1 MNPELKLV
9 VFEERK
15 ILQELLELLD
25 NQHSVIV
32 AKDVMGLEKL
42 AEDLEITGRNLATI
56 EIKRRNLVADGEFKS
71 LIENSCD
78 EHIKD
83 VYEEIKGILKNL
95 QIQKKANDTLI
106 KQQLFFTTKM
116 INVIRPSKNVGTYN
130 SYGKIGK

>member
-1 MNPELKLV
+1 MNPELKLI
-9 VFEERK
+9 VFEEKR

-25 NQHSVIV
+25 KQHSIIL
-32 AKDVMGLEKL
+32 AKDVMTLESFTG
-42 AEDLEITGRNLATI
+42 DLELTGRSLAAI
-56 EIKRRNLVADGEFKS
+56 EIKRRNLVADEEFKS
-71 LIENSCD
+71 LIENSDD

-83 VYEEIKGILKNL
+83 VYEETKDILKNL

-116 INVIRPSKNVGTYN
+116 INVIRPSKNTGTYN

>member
-78 EHIKD
+78 ERIKD

>member
-56 EIKRRNLVADGEFKS
+56 EIKRRNLVADGDFKS

-83 VYEEIKGILKNL
+83 VYEEIKVILKNL

>member
-1 MNPELKLV
+1 M
-9 VFEERK
+9 
-15 ILQELLELLD
+15 
-25 NQHSVIV
+25 IV

-71 LIENSCD
+71 IIENSCD

-83 VYEEIKGILKNL
+83 VYGEIRGILKNL
-95 QIQKKANDTLI
+95 QIQKKSNDTLI

-116 INVIRPSKNVGTYN
+116 INVTRPSKNVGTYN